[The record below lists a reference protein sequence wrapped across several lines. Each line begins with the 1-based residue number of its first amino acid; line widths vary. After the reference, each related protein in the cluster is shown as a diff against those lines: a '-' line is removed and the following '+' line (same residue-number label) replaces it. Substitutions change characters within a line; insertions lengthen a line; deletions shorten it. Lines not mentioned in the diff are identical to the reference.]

1 MVVASGSLSCLRWND
16 WSLDAALYAAL
27 TSAAVS
33 QDRRRYEHPSHLTQ
47 YSQTGLPFAT
57 FALRFASAATRRA
70 SSVPSSSSSASGT
83 SIASAQNTIF
93 SILSRG
99 SLSLSY
105 PSSSSDASRS
115 ESSSSESRSR
125 SGFFAAAARLARGS
139 RGA

>member
-1 MVVASGSLSCLRWND
+1 MVASGSLSCLRWND
-16 WSLDAALYAAL
+16 CSLDAALYAAL

-33 QDRRRYEHPSHLTQ
+33 HDRRRYEHPSHLTQ

-57 FALRFASAATRRA
+57 FALRFASAATFFA
-70 SSVPSSSSSASGT
+70 SSVPSSSSSASET
-83 SIASAQNTIF
+83 SVASAQYTIF

-105 PSSSSDASRS
+105 PSSSDARRS

-125 SGFFAAAARLARGS
+125 RGFFAAAARDARGS